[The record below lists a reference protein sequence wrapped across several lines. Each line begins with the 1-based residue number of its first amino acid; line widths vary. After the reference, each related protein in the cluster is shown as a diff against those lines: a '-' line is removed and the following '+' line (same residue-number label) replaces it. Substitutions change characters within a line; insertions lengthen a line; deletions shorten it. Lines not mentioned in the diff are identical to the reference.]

1 MTTTEAK
8 LVKRPRIPT
17 TYIVALI
24 PVAAALNI
32 VGSTINAALRLP
44 TFLVMFGTAVVAMT
58 LGPWRVAL
66 AGLITNKGIAII
78 RNPVS
83 LPFAL
88 CNMVGALVWGYG
100 IRWKMGKSFGR
111 LLILSMFVGFFVSL
125 TAVPI
130 YVLVF
135 GGATGHFGDM
145 LTATFVAM
153 GQRLW
158 VSVFSSNILVSFTDK
173 IISTFVALAILGALP
188 KELTSHLELVEQKN
202 LKTVIWITLGIVVGI
217 AALLFIMFTNIAG

>member
-8 LVKRPRIPT
+8 LVKSPRIPT
-17 TYIVALI
+17 TYIVSVI
-24 PVAAALNI
+24 PVAASFFI

-44 TFLVMFGTAVVAMT
+44 TFLDMIGTAVVAMT
-58 LGPWRVAL
+58 LGPWWGAL
-66 AGLITNKGIAII
+66 AGLITNIGIAII

-135 GGATGHFGDM
+135 GGPPGT
-145 LTATFVAM
+145 
-153 GQRLW
+153 
-158 VSVFSSNILVSFTDK
+158 
-173 IISTFVALAILGALP
+173 
-188 KELTSHLELVEQKN
+188 LE
-202 LKTVIWITLGIVVGI
+202 IC
-217 AALLFIMFTNIAG
+217 